1 VELTEEWFQQ
11 VIGREVEGTEL
22 VLLEEAGNRRQK
34 ILRLYIDHPAGVTH
48 DLCARVSG
56 AVGDALDEVDAFEG
70 AYTLEVSSP
79 GLERPLRKP
88 AHFEAQIGKKV
99 YVKTRLPIEG
109 SKVWQGLL
117 MEATEDSVLVEEA
130 GRFARIPY
138 KEITSAH
145 VIFEFR

>member
-11 VIGREVEGTEL
+11 VIGREVEGAEL

-34 ILRLYIDHPAGVTH
+34 ILRLYIDHPAGVNH
-48 DLCARVSG
+48 DLCARVSV
-56 AVGDALDEVDAFEG
+56 AVGDALD
-70 AYTLEVSSP
+70 
-79 GLERPLRKP
+79 
-88 AHFEAQIGKKV
+88 FEAQIGNKV

-117 MEATEDSVLVEEA
+117 MESSEDSVVVEEA
-130 GRFARIPY
+130 GRLARIPFE
-138 KEITSAH
+138 EITSAH

>member
-11 VIGREVEGTEL
+11 VIGREVEGAEL

-34 ILRLYIDHPAGVTH
+34 ILRLYIDHPAGVNH
-48 DLCARVSG
+48 DLCARVSV

-79 GLERPLRKP
+79 GLERPLRKR
-88 AHFEAQIGKKV
+88 AHFEAQIGNKV

-117 MEATEDSVLVEEA
+117 MESSEDSVVVEEA
-130 GRFARIPY
+130 GRLARIPFE
-138 KEITSAH
+138 EITSAH